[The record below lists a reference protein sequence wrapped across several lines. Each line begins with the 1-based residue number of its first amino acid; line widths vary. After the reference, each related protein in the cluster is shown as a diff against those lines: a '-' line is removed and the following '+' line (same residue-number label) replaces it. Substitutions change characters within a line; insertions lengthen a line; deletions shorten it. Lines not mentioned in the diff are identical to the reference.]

1 MKDRAREPY
10 VPSLLSPIVLLAF
23 LDDPLP
29 LSLKLIRSL
38 PHIARTR
45 LRYAFN

>member
-10 VPSLLSPIVLLAF
+10 APSLLSPIVLLAF

-38 PHIARTR
+38 PHADGASIDLTT
-45 LRYAFN
+45 